1 MKLKYI
7 YLRLRNLILV
17 KHILF
22 LILHFP
28 EFIEISEEKWKL
40 AEQTRKF
47 NKLRPFEQADYKKKH
62 PNFEPVINTSCNS
75 IK

>member
-1 MKLKYI
+1 MY
-7 YLRLRNLILV
+7 
-17 KHILF
+17 

-28 EFIEISEEKWKL
+28 QFIEISEEKWKL

-62 PNFEPVINTSCNS
+62 PNFEPVINWFSQTFFSALKVPQS
-75 IK
+75 EKLT